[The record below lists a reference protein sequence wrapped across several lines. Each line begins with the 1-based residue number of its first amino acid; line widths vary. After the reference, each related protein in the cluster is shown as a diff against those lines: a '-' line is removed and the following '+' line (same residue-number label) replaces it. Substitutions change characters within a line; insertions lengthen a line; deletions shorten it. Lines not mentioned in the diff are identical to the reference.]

1 MLAFSFSWWA
11 SNEMSTLYY
20 VYETTDDIIL
30 AVKFLIALIYF
41 SQWWIDLVCMYT
53 FYHHF
58 TWSEVQHV
66 CLPSRQGP
74 NSLFNINATSL
85 TFTTFKIGSH
95 QNHQKGFTDVLQN
108 ILPVLI
114 QGNPVP
120 QMPRRAMITK
130 KCSGPFDVWQS
141 DLCMP
146 NFNMKYE
153 SFLSSLPLKYCKT

>member
-1 MLAFSFSWWA
+1 M
-11 SNEMSTLYY
+11 
-20 VYETTDDIIL
+20 
-30 AVKFLIALIYF
+30 
-41 SQWWIDLVCMYT
+41 Q
-53 FYHHF
+53 HF
-58 TWSEVQHV
+58 
-66 CLPSRQGP
+66 CLPSRQGSK
-74 NSLFNINATSL
+74 SLLNINATSL

-95 QNHQKGFTDVLQN
+95 ENHQKGFTDVLQN
-108 ILPVLI
+108 ILPQLI

-153 SFLSSLPLKYCKT
+153 YFLSSLPLKYYKTYCKVGYPHSSLSTKHSSMWGRGTPSHSLSQSLKMGKII